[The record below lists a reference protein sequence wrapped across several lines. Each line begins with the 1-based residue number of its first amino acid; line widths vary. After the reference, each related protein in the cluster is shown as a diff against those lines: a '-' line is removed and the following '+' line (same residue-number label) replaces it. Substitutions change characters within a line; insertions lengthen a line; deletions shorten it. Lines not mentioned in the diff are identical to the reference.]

1 MLAIANFVLVF
12 VVLGGILNAYRP
24 SSITWLMA
32 GLLMLLFMANTIY
45 LSDIRTLKSGRIRRM
60 FGYWLDAKEADL
72 KAKAGKAEER

>member
-1 MLAIANFVLVF
+1 
-12 VVLGGILNAYRP
+12 
-24 SSITWLMA
+24 MA